1 MPRPKPTDTRTSIFD
16 PWPKPGEEMLLI
28 AVALFAVRD
37 GDRAPEIEDLVRDAR
52 NEIAGIPTRR
62 GVRVAQR
69 KW

>member
-1 MPRPKPTDTRTSIFD
+1 M
-16 PWPKPGEEMLLI
+16 I

-37 GDRAPEIEDLVRDAR
+37 GDRAPEIEDLVLDVR

-62 GVRVAQR
+62 GVRVAKR

>member
-1 MPRPKPTDTRTSIFD
+1 M
-16 PWPKPGEEMLLI
+16 I

-37 GDRAPEIEDLVRDAR
+37 GDRAPEIEDLVLDVR